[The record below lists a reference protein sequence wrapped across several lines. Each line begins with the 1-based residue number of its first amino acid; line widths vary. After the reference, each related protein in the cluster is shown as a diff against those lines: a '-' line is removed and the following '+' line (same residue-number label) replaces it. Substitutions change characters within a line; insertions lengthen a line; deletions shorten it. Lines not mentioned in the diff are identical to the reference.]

1 MLKCLYRVIVDG
13 REMFA
18 VARNEDEVKK
28 HCFAFF
34 DYNDIKVYFLNYQD
48 NDSEFP
54 YIINRED
61 FLYA

>member
-18 VARNEDEVKK
+18 VAENEDEVKK

-54 YIINRED
+54 YIIDRRD